1 MSPLVRRTQ
10 ALRGQTPA
18 YQVQGKHRQKV
29 SVIAALALSPGNAL
43 PQLLFQMHPDS
54 YIDQV
59 KAAAFL
65 EELLAQLPG
74 PVVVVW
80 DRGNMHRG
88 PAIREVL
95 ARHPQL
101 SLESLP
107 PYAPMLNPV
116 EHLWNHLK
124 YSELANFV
132 PRSLLILDIIV
143 RVTLEMVQQDSTRL
157 CNFYRGA
164 ELPLPEILAL
174 AS

>member
-10 ALRGQTPA
+10 ALRGQTPV
-18 YQVQGKHRQKV
+18 YEVQGQHRQKL
-29 SVIAALALSPGNAL
+29 SVIAALALSPGREL
-43 PQLLFQMHPDS
+43 PQLLFQAYPDS

-74 PVVVVW
+74 PLVVVW

-95 ARHPQL
+95 TRHPRL

-132 PRSLLILDIIV
+132 PRSLLV
-143 RVTLEMVQQDSTRL
+143 LEVMARASLEVVQQDGTRL
-157 CNFYRGA
+157 CSFYRST
-164 ELPLPEILAL
+164 ELPVSELLAL